1 MTPPT
6 PQDWRKETL
15 GGPGLGCK
23 GQDRAQ
29 VTGRMW
35 HLSASSKQWE
45 WQGQRGACRRL
56 SIFLPGPQPPIS
68 PGATPGTRG
77 LRADN
82 GSFMWTSTPSCAQL
96 LIHELGK
103 GPNAQVVFR
112 SRRKDVLIEEIRAAA
127 HSRERTA
134 PWCPT
139 GALHMARPGPPQVI
153 WDDLALRNHTGG
165 ETEAQQQP
173 VTQLRSFS

>member
-1 MTPPT
+1 
-6 PQDWRKETL
+6 
-15 GGPGLGCK
+15 
-23 GQDRAQ
+23 
-29 VTGRMW
+29 MW
-35 HLSASSKQWE
+35 HLSASSVSSGSGRDRE
-45 WQGQRGACRRL
+45 
-56 SIFLPGPQPPIS
+56 GPAGVFPSSFQAPSPQF

-77 LRADN
+77 LHADN

-112 SRRKDVLIEEIRAAA
+112 SRRKDVLREEIRAAA